1 METLLIVGGLLVL
14 AALGWVWW
22 QKRAKPDEGYN
33 NRRGAHNKV
42 RAMEGLDTLMSWHPQ
57 ATRVMTT
64 SERKAYAALRAG
76 LPEHIILAQVPLARF
91 LKVPT
96 RHSYSE
102 WLRRVGVLCGDLV
115 VCDSVSQVVAV
126 VDIRVPEAQE
136 NDRTRQRHTRM
147 DRVLKVAEI
156 PLHVW
161 REDAIPNAT
170 GARNAILGM
179 PVDSP
184 AVVAPAPAATARPV
198 AVAPSRAPAVDR
210 IPAAAVVD
218 DDGMEQRDPPP
229 STWFDELDTAPA
241 PLPPIPPRGGGPSIR

>member
-1 METLLIVGGLLVL
+1 MQTLLIVGGLLLL
-14 AALGWVWW
+14 AGLVWIW
-22 QKRAKPDEGYN
+22 WRQRSKGGNNKGRAAKARSMD
-33 NRRGAHNKV
+33 
-42 RAMEGLDTLMSWHPQ
+42 GLDTLMSWHPQ

-102 WLRRVGVLCGDLV
+102 WLRRVGVLCGDIV

-126 VDIRVPEAQE
+126 VDIRAPEAQE
-136 NDRTRQRHTRM
+136 NDRARQRHARM
-147 DRVLKVAEI
+147 DRVLKAAEI

-179 PVDSP
+179 AAD
-184 AVVAPAPAATARPV
+184 APASATASARA
-198 AVAPSRAPAVDR
+198 AVTAPTRAPAVGR
-210 IPAAAVVD
+210 IPAAAVVE
-218 DDGMEQRDPPP
+218 DDGMEQRDPPS
-229 STWFDELDTAPA
+229 STWFDEIDSAAAPLS
-241 PLPPIPPRGGGPSIR
+241 PLPPNGRGPSIR

>member
-1 METLLIVGGLLVL
+1 MDTLLIVGVLLVL
-14 AALGWVWW
+14 AALGWVVW
-22 QKRAKPDEGYN
+22 QRRSKPQEGN
-33 NRRGAHNKV
+33 TNRRGNSNKV

-126 VDIRVPEAQE
+126 VDIRAPESQE
-136 NDRTRQRHTRM
+136 NDRTRQRHVRM

-161 REDAIPNAT
+161 REDAIPNAI

-179 PVDSP
+179 PVDAP
-184 AVVAPAPAATARPV
+184 AGAAAVVHARPV
-198 AVAPSRAPAVDR
+198 AAAPSRAPAVDR

-218 DDGMEQRDPPP
+218 DDGLEQHDPPS
-229 STWFDELDTAPA
+229 STWFDEMDTAPA
-241 PLPPIPPRGGGPSIR
+241 PLQPTPPRGGGPSIR

>member
-1 METLLIVGGLLVL
+1 MDMLLIVGGLLLL
-14 AALGWVWW
+14 AALGWVLW
-22 QKRAKPDEGYN
+22 QKRAKRADDSKSRRN
-33 NRRGAHNKV
+33 NKARS
-42 RAMEGLDTLMSWHPQ
+42 MEGLDTLMSWHPQ

-64 SERKAYAALRAG
+64 PERKAYAALRAG

-115 VCDSVSQVVAV
+115 VCDSVSQVIAI
-126 VDIRVPEAQE
+126 VDIRAPEAQE
-136 NDRTRQRHTRM
+136 NESTRQRHARM
-147 DRVLKVAEI
+147 DRVLKAAEI

-179 PVDSP
+179 PVDAP
-184 AVVAPAPAATARPV
+184 ATAPAATAAMRPV
-198 AVAPSRAPAVDR
+198 AVAPSRAPAVER

-218 DDGMEQRDPPP
+218 DDGMEQHDPPS
-229 STWFDELDTAPA
+229 STWFDEMDSAAA
-241 PLPPIPPRGGGPSIR
+241 PLPPTPQRGGGPSIR

>member
-1 METLLIVGGLLVL
+1 MDMLLIVGVLLVL
-14 AALGWVWW
+14 AGLGWVWW
-22 QKRAKPDEGYN
+22 QKRSKRADDSKT
-33 NRRGAHNKV
+33 RRSNKA
-42 RAMEGLDTLMSWHPQ
+42 RSMEGLDTLMSWHPQ

-64 SERKAYAALRAG
+64 PERKAYAALRAG

-115 VCDSVSQVVAV
+115 VCDSVSQVIAI
-126 VDIRVPEAQE
+126 VDIRAPEAQE
-136 NDRTRQRHTRM
+136 NESTRQRHARM
-147 DRVLKVAEI
+147 DRVLKAAEI

-170 GARNAILGM
+170 GARNAVLGM
-179 PVDSP
+179 PVE
-184 AVVAPAPAATARPV
+184 APASSAAATMRPA
-198 AVAPSRAPAVDR
+198 AVAPSRAPVVER

-218 DDGMEQRDPPP
+218 DDGMEQHDPPS
-229 STWFDELDTAPA
+229 STWFDEMDTAPA
-241 PLPPIPPRGGGPSIR
+241 PLPPIPQRGGGPSIR

>member
-1 METLLIVGGLLVL
+1 MQTLLIVGGLLVL

-22 QKRAKPDEGYN
+22 QKRSKREDADDK
-33 NRRGAHNKV
+33 NRRGNKV
-42 RAMEGLDTLMSWHPQ
+42 RSLEGLDTLMSWHPQ

-64 SERKAYAALRAG
+64 PERKAYAALRAG

-136 NDRTRQRHTRM
+136 NESTRQRHARM

-161 REDAIPNAT
+161 REDAIPNAV

-179 PVDSP
+179 PVET
-184 AVVAPAPAATARPV
+184 PAATASTTRPV
-198 AVAPSRAPAVDR
+198 ATAPSRAPAVDR
-210 IPAAAVVD
+210 VPAAAVVD
-218 DDGMEQRDPPP
+218 DDGMEQRDPPS
-229 STWFDELDTAPA
+229 STWFDEMDSAPA
-241 PLPPIPPRGGGPSIR
+241 PLSPLPPRGGGPSIR

>member
-22 QKRAKPDEGYN
+22 QKRAKPDEGNN
-33 NRRGAHNKV
+33 NRRGSNKV

-136 NDRTRQRHTRM
+136 NDRTRQRHARM

-179 PVDSP
+179 PVEAP
-184 AVVAPAPAATARPV
+184 VGVAAVTTARP
-198 AVAPSRAPAVDR
+198 AVTVPNRAPAVDR
-210 IPAAAVVD
+210 IPAAAVAD
-218 DDGMEQRDPPP
+218 DDGMEQHDPPS
-229 STWFDELDTAPA
+229 STWFDEMDTAPA
-241 PLPPIPPRGGGPSIR
+241 PLSPIPQRGGGPSIR

>member
-1 METLLIVGGLLVL
+1 MQLLLIVGGLVILAGLV
-14 AALGWVWW
+14 WVWW
-22 QKRAKPDEGYN
+22 RQRAPRSNN
-33 NRRGAHNKV
+33 NRPKARS
-42 RAMEGLDTLMSWHPQ
+42 MEGLDTLMSWHPQ

-64 SERKAYAALRAG
+64 PERKAYAALRAG

-126 VDIRVPEAQE
+126 VEVRAPESQE
-136 NDRTRQRHTRM
+136 NDRAKQRHARM
-147 DRVLKVAEI
+147 DRVLKAAEI

-161 REDAIPNAT
+161 REDALPNAI

-179 PVDSP
+179 PVE
-184 AVVAPAPAATARPV
+184 T
-198 AVAPSRAPAVDR
+198 
-210 IPAAAVVD
+210 PAAAAPATRPTAPRPVPGTAAREPAAVLGD
-218 DDGMEQRDPPP
+218 DDGMAQRDPPS
-229 STWFDELDTAPA
+229 STWFDDLDSASVPLAPM
-241 PLPPIPPRGGGPSIR
+241 PPRGGGGGPSIR

>member
-1 METLLIVGGLLVL
+1 
-14 AALGWVWW
+14 
-22 QKRAKPDEGYN
+22 
-33 NRRGAHNKV
+33 
-42 RAMEGLDTLMSWHPQ
+42 MSWHPQ

-64 SERKAYAALRAG
+64 PERKAYAALRAG

-126 VDIRVPEAQE
+126 VDIRAPEAQE
-136 NDRTRQRHTRM
+136 NESTRQRHARM

-161 REDAIPNAT
+161 REDAIPNAV

-179 PVDSP
+179 PVETP
-184 AVVAPAPAATARPV
+184 AAAPAAARPV
-198 AVAPSRAPAVDR
+198 AAAPSRAPAVDR
-210 IPAAAVVD
+210 VPAAAVVD
-218 DDGMEQRDPPP
+218 DDGMEQRDPPS
-229 STWFDELDTAPA
+229 STWFDEMDSAPA
-241 PLPPIPPRGGGPSIR
+241 PLSPLPPRGGGPSIR